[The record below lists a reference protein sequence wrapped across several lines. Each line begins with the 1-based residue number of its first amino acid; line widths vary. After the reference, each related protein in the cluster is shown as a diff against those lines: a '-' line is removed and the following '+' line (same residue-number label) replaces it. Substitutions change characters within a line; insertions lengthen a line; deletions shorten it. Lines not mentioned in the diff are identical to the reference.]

1 MTTTTGYGVGRAV
14 VAGGRRQH
22 TPCLLL
28 SMTTSKT
35 SRLGTERRSASD
47 RAGGEA
53 TDLHL
58 ELLPSIHFQLGRA
71 RRTRVDL
78 AAGRA
83 DAAAVQVVVAVLPFL
98 QQAVVATTD
107 G

>member
-1 MTTTTGYGVGRAV
+1 MKRVI
-14 VAGGRRQH
+14 
-22 TPCLLL
+22 
-28 SMTTSKT
+28 
-35 SRLGTERRSASD
+35 
-47 RAGGEA
+47 AGGEA

-58 ELLPSIHFQLGRA
+58 ELLPSVHFQLGGA

-107 G
+107 GGKLQWGKAGRCLRVGW